1 LTEGLF
7 AFASDLALAFVLVF
21 AASLLIYL
29 LGRYLSPRSP
39 KTRNGQST
47 YACGEKAGF
56 LKLKINVSLP
66 KYLIYFVVLDSS
78 VLLVAFAS
86 LALSSANILL
96 FMLYLFVMVVSVFL
110 LVERGDQ

>member
-1 LTEGLF
+1 M
-7 AFASDLALAFVLVF
+7 
-21 AASLLIYL
+21 
-29 LGRYLSPRSP
+29 
-39 KTRNGQST
+39 
-47 YACGEKAGF
+47 
-56 LKLKINVSLP
+56 KINVSLP

-96 FMLYLFVMVVSVFL
+96 FMLYLFVMVVSVLL

>member
-1 LTEGLF
+1 MEGLF
-7 AFASDLALAFVLVF
+7 AFASDLALSFILVF
-21 AASLLIYL
+21 AASFLIYL

-39 KTRNGQST
+39 KTGNGQST
-47 YACGEKAGF
+47 YACGEKASF

-86 LALSSANILL
+86 LALSAANVLL
-96 FMLYLFVMVVSVFL
+96 FMLYLFIIVVSTFL